1 MRPLVSENRDGV
13 CWGLLVLL
21 FLVSSAWGLYKWI
34 DKVDGIIEAWF
45 AGEQAGNAIADVLLG
60 NYNPSGKLPITFPK
74 RWEDCSAFGTYRTK
88 DSVTEYSDG
97 IFVGYRHFDKNDI
110 EPLFPFGF
118 GLSYTSFTYENL
130 KINSKMFQSSDEL
143 KFTVDVK
150 NSGNV
155 NGAEIVQ
162 VYLSDLKSS
171 VERPVK
177 ELKAFKKVFL
187 REGESKTL
195 EFSLDKSSL
204 SFFDPE
210 INNWRAEPGEF
221 EILVG
226 SSSRNIRLREKFT
239 LK

>member
-1 MRPLVSENRDGV
+1 
-13 CWGLLVLL
+13 
-21 FLVSSAWGLYKWI
+21 
-34 DKVDGIIEAWF
+34 
-45 AGEQAGNAIADVLLG
+45 
-60 NYNPSGKLPITFPK
+60 
-74 RWEDCSAFGTYRTK
+74 
-88 DSVTEYSDG
+88 
-97 IFVGYRHFDKNDI
+97 
-110 EPLFPFGF
+110 
-118 GLSYTSFTYENL
+118 
-130 KINSKMFQSSDEL
+130 MFQSSDEL